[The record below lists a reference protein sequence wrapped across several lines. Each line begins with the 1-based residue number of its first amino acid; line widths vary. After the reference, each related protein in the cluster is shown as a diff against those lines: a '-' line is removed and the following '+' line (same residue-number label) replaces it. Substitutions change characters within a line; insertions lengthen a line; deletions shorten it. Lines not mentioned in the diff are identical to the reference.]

1 MDSAGE
7 RAPKTPRLTDS
18 PKQQRMNQVTSTD
31 LDLYEHEDSAV
42 QFQFDND
49 DLDRL
54 EQYEMEFYDDEFLV
68 SDDSGAND
76 DCEMARILQ
85 ELTFPYRSK
94 EPDVTAAELT
104 RLDALA
110 DQLELK
116 RLEKLCVLQDP
127 STVAANSKVLS
138 TRFVRTWREKHNSKG
153 EPIWLRRSRFVARE
167 FAWLEPERE
176 SLFSPASGNIISRI
190 VPTVFLEM
198 RETVRPRVLM
208 WSLQAWMFVM
218 LS

>member
-127 STVAANSKVLS
+127 STVAAISKVLS
-138 TRFVRTWREKHNSKG
+138 TRFV
-153 EPIWLRRSRFVARE
+153 
-167 FAWLEPERE
+167 
-176 SLFSPASGNIISRI
+176 
-190 VPTVFLEM
+190 
-198 RETVRPRVLM
+198 
-208 WSLQAWMFVM
+208 
-218 LS
+218 

>member
-1 MDSAGE
+1 M
-7 RAPKTPRLTDS
+7 
-18 PKQQRMNQVTSTD
+18 
-31 LDLYEHEDSAV
+31 
-42 QFQFDND
+42 
-49 DLDRL
+49 
-54 EQYEMEFYDDEFLV
+54 
-68 SDDSGAND
+68 
-76 DCEMARILQ
+76 
-85 ELTFPYRSK
+85 
-94 EPDVTAAELT
+94 TAAELT

-127 STVAANSKVLS
+127 STVSANSKVLS

-198 RETVRPRVLM
+198 RETQSFDVVLASLDVRDAFLDGAAGMPYLG
-208 WSLQAWMFVM
+208 SHN
-218 LS
+218 

>member
-1 MDSAGE
+1 
-7 RAPKTPRLTDS
+7 
-18 PKQQRMNQVTSTD
+18 MNQVTSTD

-68 SDDSGAND
+68 SDDLEAND
-76 DCEMARILQ
+76 DREMACILQ
-85 ELTFPYRSK
+85 ELTFPYSSK

-116 RLEKLCVLQDP
+116 RLEKLCVLQNP
-127 STVAANSKVLS
+127 STVSANSKVLS

-198 RETVRPRVLM
+198 RDPE
-208 WSLQAWMFVM
+208 F
-218 LS
+218 

>member
-1 MDSAGE
+1 MDRAGE

-85 ELTFPYRSK
+85 ELTFPYSSK

-116 RLEKLCVLQDP
+116 RLENYVSC
-127 STVAANSKVLS
+127 
-138 TRFVRTWREKHNSKG
+138 RTPQLFR
-153 EPIWLRRSRFVARE
+153 PIPKFCQHGL
-167 FAWLEPERE
+167 
-176 SLFSPASGNIISRI
+176 
-190 VPTVFLEM
+190 
-198 RETVRPRVLM
+198 
-208 WSLQAWMFVM
+208 
-218 LS
+218 